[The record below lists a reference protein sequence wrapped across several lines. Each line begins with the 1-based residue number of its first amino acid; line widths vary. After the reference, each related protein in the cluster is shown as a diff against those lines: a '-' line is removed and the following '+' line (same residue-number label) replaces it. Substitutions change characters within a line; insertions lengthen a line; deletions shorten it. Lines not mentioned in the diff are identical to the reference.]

1 MATIDLSVDPAVRE
15 RIAQHYER
23 KAKRRAIAC
32 ASAWMERFAEM
43 TRAGHVNAFI
53 RRVERMAARRA
64 TPLQGDLFS

>member
-1 MATIDLSVDPAVRE
+1 
-15 RIAQHYER
+15 
-23 KAKRRAIAC
+23 
-32 ASAWMERFAEM
+32 MERFAEM